1 MRKLWAVAV
10 LFLCMFLLPGV
21 SFSEEILV
29 KSSLDG
35 VLQRCIVSF
44 PADYMKDK
52 ETPLLVQLHS
62 WGGDYKEK
70 AVMVAGP
77 AGKRGWISICVDYR
91 GGNTN
96 KNACGSDLAI
106 QDIADA
112 VNYMSERYKI
122 NKNKIYL
129 CGGSGGGHMALVMAA
144 KRPELWTAVV
154 SFVPISDLKKWYE
167 EMDPASET
175 GKAANRTKDFANS
188 VRRNIKAVC
197 GGDPTKGGAPEKVC
211 AERSPLTFI
220 EKAVDVNLLII
231 SGKTDNLVP
240 YHHGEDAYKKLVAS
254 GSKKAR
260 FILAEKGHYIDI
272 EEGCVFL
279 EKFTR

>member
-1 MRKLWAVAV
+1 MLVCLLSF
-10 LFLCMFLLPGV
+10 LFASTGIVFC
-21 SFSEEILV
+21 EELQV

-35 VLQRCIVSF
+35 VIQRCEVSF
-44 PADYMKDK
+44 PKSYKSDM

-62 WGGDYKEK
+62 WGGNYKEK
-70 AVMVAGP
+70 ADKVIEP

-96 KNACGSDLAI
+96 KTACGSDLAI

-112 VNYMSERYKI
+112 VNYMCGHYKI
-122 NKNKIYL
+122 DKKKIYL

-144 KRPELWTAVV
+144 KRPELWAAVV

-167 EMDPASET
+167 EMDPATDT
-175 GKAANRTKDFANS
+175 GKAANRTKGFSNG
-188 VRRNIKAVC
+188 VRQNIKSVC
-197 GGDPTKGGAPEKVC
+197 GGDPSKGGNPEKVC

-220 EKAVDVNLLII
+220 EGAKDVNLLII

-240 YHHGEDAYKKLVAS
+240 YHHGEDAYNKLVAA
-254 GSKKAR
+254 GSKTAK

-272 EEGCVFL
+272 EEGCEFL